1 MKNLQIETYK
11 QNEHQLKEHQK
22 ITLNIL
28 SERLK
33 INSGKANILE
43 IGCANGNLL
52 LELAKRYPLSHILS
66 VEISSKLCE
75 ISREKLA
82 QINHPSVN
90 IIEQD
95 ITSYCTNTKFDCIIA
110 EGVHSVFDDPISE
123 ISRWL
128 SFLKKDGIL
137 LLFGLF
143 APEQLEYKFHYK
155 NLQNDFGWESG
166 FNAISTDS
174 INQKF
179 ASDYD
184 ITTLPF
190 NITIDLPKVKNNP
203 IKTHTVDLNGKKNLV
218 LAGSLILTM
227 YHIILKKK

>member
-1 MKNLQIETYK
+1 MYVP
-11 QNEHQLKEHQK
+11 
-22 ITLNIL
+22 TLGG
-28 SERLK
+28 R
-33 INSGKANILE
+33 
-43 IGCANGNLL
+43 
-52 LELAKRYPLSHILS
+52 
-66 VEISSKLCE
+66 
-75 ISREKLA
+75 
-82 QINHPSVN
+82 
-90 IIEQD
+90 
-95 ITSYCTNTKFDCIIA
+95 
-110 EGVHSVFDDPISE
+110 
-123 ISRWL
+123 
-128 SFLKKDGIL
+128 SFL

-174 INQKF
+174 IIQKF